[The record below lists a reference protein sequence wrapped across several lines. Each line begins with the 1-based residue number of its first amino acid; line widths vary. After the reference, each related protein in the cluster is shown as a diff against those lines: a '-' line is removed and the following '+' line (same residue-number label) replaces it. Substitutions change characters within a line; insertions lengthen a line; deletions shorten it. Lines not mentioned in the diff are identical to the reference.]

1 MKIETADYLVPM
13 SQKTLTLISRLLKFI
28 FFLLILIKSRLIL
41 MSFLGEP
48 TNLTYLLSIYILFL
62 TLLITL
68 IVKNNTN

>member
-1 MKIETADYLVPM
+1 MKIKTADYLVPM
-13 SQKTLTLISRLLKFI
+13 SQKALTLISRLLKFI